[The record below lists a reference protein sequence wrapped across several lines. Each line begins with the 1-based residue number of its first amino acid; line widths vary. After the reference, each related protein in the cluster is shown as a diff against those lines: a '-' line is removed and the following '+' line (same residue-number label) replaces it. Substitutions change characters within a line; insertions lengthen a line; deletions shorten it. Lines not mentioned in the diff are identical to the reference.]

1 MACAAGVGIRF
12 KSDAIEA
19 EYDRRTEILFAN
31 PRYELRGRG
40 PFRVRIVYDL
50 PRIAGAAHVPGARG
64 VVELTR
70 RLNGAIAP
78 ILHNLVDARTGAVRL
93 QLADDPAIA
102 ALTLTSCAPG
112 MWRADLGARGG
123 NG

>member
-70 RLNGAIAP
+70 RSNGAAP
-78 ILHNLVDARTGAVRL
+78 HVVG
-93 QLADDPAIA
+93 
-102 ALTLTSCAPG
+102 
-112 MWRADLGARGG
+112 
-123 NG
+123 